1 MWGQGQ
7 VLLEMAAIAFPHCV
21 PWESSVEMLK
31 TPGEPVVRD
40 CGSLFPQDR
49 LEHLRKQCGPHVSAA
64 AKDSVEGIC
73 SKIYYISLEYV
84 KRIREKHLAILKENN
99 ISGTQPALES
109 CRATALHLKASWSGL
124 SLFRECY
131 LLGRQL
137 CLQKSQS
144 LYSKVRNSQSSI
156 SLSFQSQCL
165 CSDKLSSLRCC
176 DQL

>member
-1 MWGQGQ
+1 MGTGTGPSGDT
-7 VLLEMAAIAFPHCV
+7 ED
-21 PWESSVEMLK
+21 PWRASGGRL
-31 TPGEPVVRD
+31 RD
-40 CGSLFPQDR
+40 SGSLFPQDR

-99 ISGTQPALES
+99 ISGMQPALRS
-109 CRATALHLKASWSGL
+109 CKAAALQLNAPWSGL

-131 LLGRQL
+131 LLGGQL
-137 CLQKSQS
+137 CLQKSDN
-144 LYSKVRNSQSSI
+144 LCFKVRNSQSGI
-156 SLSFQSQCL
+156 GLSFQSQCL
-165 CSDKLSSLRCC
+165 CSDRLSSIRSC